1 MSTLFVFLDLRLCK
15 FESGST
21 KYGFCWKEGVN
32 GFNSRVLFG
41 TVCFLSFLVKSCHG
55 CLDTVSKMPQSTLA
69 DLGYH
74 QLNIDGIL
82 LDPDRYSNS
91 ALLGLSLL
99 VLERGCLLI
108 YSSAKDLVPMIQ
120 LFVLLYQ
127 SWGKKECHSHVLIG
141 SHLFRKSKYWL
152 WGITLQSSGPQTLG
166 QFLQVVISTLHDEV
180 WRHVKS

>member
-1 MSTLFVFLDLRLCK
+1 M
-15 FESGST
+15 
-21 KYGFCWKEGVN
+21 N

-55 CLDTVSKMPQSTLA
+55 CLDIVSKMPQSTLA

-127 SWGKKECHSHVLIG
+127 S
-141 SHLFRKSKYWL
+141 
-152 WGITLQSSGPQTLG
+152 
-166 QFLQVVISTLHDEV
+166 
-180 WRHVKS
+180 